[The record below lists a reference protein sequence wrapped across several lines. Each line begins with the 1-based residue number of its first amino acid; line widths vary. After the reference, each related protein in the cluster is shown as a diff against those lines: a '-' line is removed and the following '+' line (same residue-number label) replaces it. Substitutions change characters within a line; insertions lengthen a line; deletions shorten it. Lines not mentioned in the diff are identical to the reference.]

1 MNDINKLKDI
11 NYDDL
16 LNSYN
21 TTLDFINYLEK
32 IYEELKKE
40 VAEYKAFA
48 VASTRR
54 VITNEESKKENSD
67 DKLQE
72 IVKEYKGRYE
82 RWH

>member
-1 MNDINKLKDI
+1 MPDNVNDNENQDVTPA
-11 NYDDL
+11 DL
-16 LNSYN
+16 LIEENKKIRAE
-21 TTLDFINYLEK
+21 LD
-32 IYEELKKE
+32 ELKKE

-67 DKLQE
+67 DKLEE

-82 RWH
+82 R

>member
-1 MNDINKLKDI
+1 MTDNANNVEEQDVTPA
-11 NYDDL
+11 DL
-16 LNSYN
+16 LIEENK
-21 TTLDFINYLEK
+21 K
-32 IYEELKKE
+32 IRAELEELKKE
-40 VAEYKAFA
+40 VAEYKAFT

-82 RWH
+82 R

>member
-40 VAEYKAFA
+40 VDN
-48 VASTRR
+48 
-54 VITNEESKKENSD
+54 NE
-67 DKLQE
+67 
-72 IVKEYKGRYE
+72 
-82 RWH
+82 

>member
-1 MNDINKLKDI
+1 MPDNVNNVENQDVTPA
-11 NYDDL
+11 DL
-16 LNSYN
+16 LIEENK
-21 TTLDFINYLEK
+21 K
-32 IYEELKKE
+32 IRAELEELKKE

-54 VITNEESKKENSD
+54 VITSEESKKENSD

-82 RWH
+82 R

>member
-1 MNDINKLKDI
+1 MADNVNNVEKQDVTPA
-11 NYDDL
+11 DL
-16 LNSYN
+16 LIEENK
-21 TTLDFINYLEK
+21 K
-32 IYEELKKE
+32 IRAELEELKKE

-82 RWH
+82 R

>member
-1 MNDINKLKDI
+1 ML
-11 NYDDL
+11 
-16 LNSYN
+16 
-21 TTLDFINYLEK
+21 
-32 IYEELKKE
+32 EELKKE

-54 VITNEESKKENSD
+54 VITNEEGKKENSD

-82 RWH
+82 R

>member
-1 MNDINKLKDI
+1 MNDNVNNVENQAVTPAALLIEENK
-11 NYDDL
+11 
-16 LNSYN
+16 
-21 TTLDFINYLEK
+21 K
-32 IYEELKKE
+32 IRAELEELKKE

-54 VITNEESKKENSD
+54 VITNDEGRKENSD